1 MGRGL
6 FEVGL
11 ESLTAL
17 GAITGLIY
25 WPTIPRGALGGS
37 VVATTGNTT
46 MLVSAQ
52 PRTAFPEVPILAC
65 LAGNGYGT
73 WASRSGEGG
82 PSSVGVVA
90 YSALKGGDR
99 IGGGGG

>member
-1 MGRGL
+1 M
-6 FEVGL
+6 GL
-11 ESLTAL
+11 EGITAL
-17 GAITGLIY
+17 KTITGLIY

-37 VVATTGNTT
+37 VVATTANTT

-52 PRTAFPEVPILAC
+52 PRTAFPEVPIPAC
-65 LAGNGYGT
+65 VAGNGYGT
-73 WASRSGEGG
+73 WASRSEEGG

-90 YSALKGGDR
+90 YSALKGGNH